1 MVYQV
6 GNPWMLDG
14 NRFLPDTGI
23 PILNR
28 ERKMVV
34 FAVWLPDP
42 FTVPTVMEKSFTIF
56 SDIYSS

>member
-1 MVYQV
+1 
-6 GNPWMLDG
+6 MLDG
-14 NRFLPDTGI
+14 NRFLPETGT

-42 FTVPTVMEKSFTIF
+42 FIVPTVMEKSFMIF
-56 SDIYSS
+56 PVM